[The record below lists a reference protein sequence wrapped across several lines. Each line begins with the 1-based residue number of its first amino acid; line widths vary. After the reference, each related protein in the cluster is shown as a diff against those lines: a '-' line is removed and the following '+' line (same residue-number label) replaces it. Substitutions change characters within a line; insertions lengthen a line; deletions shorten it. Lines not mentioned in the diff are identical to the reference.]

1 MSLKRSTLETLLQ
14 GVENKD
20 DIINQ
25 IMSEHGKSIN
35 ELKSEVETL
44 KGQILDKTKEYN
56 ELVEKTK
63 DYDTMK
69 QSNEDLNNQITAYK
83 SKEENQQYFSVLKE
97 LGYNE
102 EFIDESIFNKIEKGE
117 NIDTFKTNATK
128 FLQEKP
134 MYKAEGLTYRGGTNP
149 SNVQTGGDKQIITD
163 FTGMSD
169 AEVYAALK
177 ENAKIENR

>member
-1 MSLKRSTLETLLQ
+1 MSFKRSFLETLLQ

-25 IMSEHGKSIN
+25 IMSEHGKSVN
-35 ELKSEVETL
+35 ELKAENETL
-44 KGQILDKTKEYN
+44 KGQFLDKTKEYN
-56 ELVEKTK
+56 ELAEKTK

-102 EFIDESIFNKIEKGE
+102 EFIDESIFNKIQKGE
-117 NIDTFKTNATK
+117 NIDTFKTNATN
-128 FLQEKP
+128 FLKEKP
-134 MYKAEGLTYRGGTNP
+134 MYKAEGFVHRGGTQP
-149 SNVQTGGDKQIITD
+149 TGSQTGGGKQIVTD

>member
-1 MSLKRSTLETLLQ
+1 MSFKRSFLETLLQ
-14 GVENKD
+14 GLENKD

-35 ELKSEVETL
+35 ELKAENETL
-44 KGQILDKTKEYN
+44 KGQVLDKTKEYS
-56 ELVEKTK
+56 ELLEKTK

-69 QSNEDLNNQITAYK
+69 QSNEELNNQINAYK
-83 SKEENQQYFSVLKE
+83 SEKENQQYFSVLKE

-128 FLQEKP
+128 FLQDKP
-134 MYKAEGLTYRGGTNP
+134 MYKAEGVTYRNGTNP
-149 SNVQTGGDKQIITD
+149 SNVQTGGKQIVTD

-169 AEVYAALK
+169 EEVYAALK